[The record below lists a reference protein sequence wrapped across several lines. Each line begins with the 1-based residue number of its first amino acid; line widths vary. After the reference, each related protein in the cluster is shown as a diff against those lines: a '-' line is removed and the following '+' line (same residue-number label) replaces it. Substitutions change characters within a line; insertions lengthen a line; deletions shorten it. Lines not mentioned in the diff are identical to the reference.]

1 MFFYLLHFCCVGKK
15 IVSVSHNMQ
24 DTSLVKYQVL
34 ASLFRSYSSTQTHCR
49 FFALNLYSSW
59 KIGLNYGS
67 VISNLKRNVTV

>member
-34 ASLFRSYSSTQTHCR
+34 ASLFRSYSSTKTYCR

-59 KIGLNYGS
+59 KIHLNYGS